1 MVKTPRVS
9 VVIPAY
15 NEATYI
21 DRLLEA
27 LSKQKFDDFEVIVSD
42 AQSKDGTKEVIESFK
57 HKLDIKFVEAPPH
70 GPAHGRN
77 VGAAKAKGEWLLFL
91 DADDDLDD
99 ENFIGTLYLETEKK
113 GWNTSSAKL
122 KVAKTESAINR
133 AGSAVFY
140 RYQKLLAHTK
150 HPVAQ
155 GYCIFTRREIFDEF
169 NGFNEKIHYGEDNDY
184 VSRAGGKYGFGFVD
198 GTHYYVDLRRNKQ
211 EGLLFSLKNVTH
223 EIYRLTHLSSMES
236 QPFKYEFGK
245 HKKRGD

>member
-1 MVKTPRVS
+1 MAKTQLVS

-21 DRLLEA
+21 DRLLDA
-27 LSKQKFDDFEVIVSD
+27 LVKQNLKDFEVIVSD
-42 AQSKDGTKEVIESFK
+42 AQSKDGTKEVVESFK
-57 HKLDIKFVEAPPH
+57 DKLDIKFVEAPPK

-77 VGAAKAKGEWLLFL
+77 VGAARAQGEWLLFL
-91 DADDDLDD
+91 DADDDIDD
-99 ENFIGTLYLETEKK
+99 PDFVGTLLHHTEIKR
-113 GWNTSSAKL
+113 WNTSSAKL
-122 KVAKTESAINR
+122 MVEKTESFVNR
-133 AGSAVFY
+133 AGTGVFY

-155 GYCIFTRREIFDEF
+155 GYCIFTRREIFNEL

-198 GTHYYVDLRRNKQ
+198 DTHYYVDLRRNKQ
-211 EGLLFSLKNVTH
+211 EGFLFSLKNMAH
-223 EIYRLTHLSSMES
+223 EAYRLTHLDNLEG

-245 HKKRGD
+245 HQKRGD